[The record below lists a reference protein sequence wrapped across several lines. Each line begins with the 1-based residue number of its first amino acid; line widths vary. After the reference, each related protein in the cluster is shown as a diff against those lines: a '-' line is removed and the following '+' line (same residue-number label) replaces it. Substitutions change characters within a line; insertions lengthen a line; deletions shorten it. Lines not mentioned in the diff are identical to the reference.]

1 MTFITKQIQKNTKM
15 GLSALGIFHT
25 IIGVTAIIS
34 GLISFIRYGKINLG
48 HITGKIYFYFT
59 IVTSLTALGI
69 SKHGG
74 FNAGHALSLIIL
86 ILVTVAFFLHSKKG
100 GNNKVRY
107 FENFMMSFSFLLS
120 MLPTVNETL
129 TRVPVGHPLAK
140 DINDPLIGKTLLIIF
155 VLFITGSV
163 YQIIKQRKINQLET
177 NSIEI

>member
-1 MTFITKQIQKNTKM
+1 M

-34 GLISFIRYGKINLG
+34 GLISFIRYGKINLN

-74 FNAGHALSLIIL
+74 FNAGHGLSLLIL
-86 ILVTVAFFLHSKKG
+86 ILVTVAFFLHSKKE
-100 GNNKVRY
+100 GNNRARY
-107 FENFMMSFSFLLS
+107 FENFLMSFSFLLS

-129 TRVPVGHPLAK
+129 TRIPVGHPLAK
-140 DINDPLIGKTLLIIF
+140 DINDPLIGKTLLVVF
-155 VLFITGSV
+155 VIFITGSV
-163 YQIIKQRKINQLET
+163 YQVVKQRKINKLDT
-177 NSIEI
+177 DSFNI